1 MVENRAMLK
10 KLKTTLEKTVS
21 TATRSGTNF
30 SKGLRE
36 YNMNPIQ
43 VRYQAALHPDTL
55 YATTLSRAQQIAT
68 PNQSYGSSPN
78 FSYGKPSL
86 KLYSLKL
93 GGRPQTTPNSS
104 MTANPYPTE
113 SELTFGSSAPTEVV
127 VTSLMLIQGRF
138 HHENRAGS
146 PRVYRQPDFVRP

>member
-1 MVENRAMLK
+1 MLK
-10 KLKTTLEKTVS
+10 KCLIKTTLEKTVS
-21 TATRSGTNF
+21 TTTPRSGTNF

-36 YNMNPIQ
+36 YNLNPIQ

-93 GGRPQTTPNSS
+93 GGRPQT
-104 MTANPYPTE
+104 
-113 SELTFGSSAPTEVV
+113 
-127 VTSLMLIQGRF
+127 
-138 HHENRAGS
+138 
-146 PRVYRQPDFVRP
+146 